1 MQLTSTRYSVYM
13 YLENLIESLYL
24 LIKNDYS
31 GGGKATAKHL
41 EDKTDD
47 TNKQKMK
54 ICIKHLTKQDK
65 SRRVRG
71 FGPKEV

>member
-47 TNKQKMK
+47 TNKQKMNM
-54 ICIKHLTKQDK
+54 
-65 SRRVRG
+65 
-71 FGPKEV
+71 P